1 MGDEQMTQRQKE
13 NSVLD
18 VQNLT
23 KSMTMV
29 ERDGNE
35 VLKNIK
41 LYDE

>member
-1 MGDEQMTQRQKE
+1 MTQEKKG

-29 ERDGNE
+29 ERDGM
-35 VLKNIK
+35 KSSKRK